1 MNTQRVIVL
10 GLAVVAAGAAA
21 LLVRGLIGGGTSQSQ
36 ARPNPPA
43 IAMSDVLVAG
53 DNLQPGQPLTAGRVR
68 WQKWPSSAVD
78 SSFIAKAA
86 GTAVADLVK
95 GTVVRS
101 PVLAGQPITNNEIVH
116 ADAAGFMAAML
127 GPGMRAIAI
136 TVSTD
141 AGAGGFILPNDR
153 VDLMLAEKLNGTP
166 PRVRVSIVLSDI
178 RVLAMDQT
186 FKQDRDTKTV
196 LAKTATLE
204 VTPAQTEI
212 VTRAVAMGTLSLS
225 LRPLE
230 ESAAADAAANAANA
244 QNSGDDEP
252 VTVYRY
258 GIGHADGSAQG
269 SAP

>member
-43 IAMSDVLVAG
+43 MAMSDVLVAG

-86 GTAVADLVK
+86 GTAVADRSRAPWCAVPCLPAS
-95 GTVVRS
+95 RS
-101 PVLAGQPITNNEIVH
+101 PTTTIVH

-127 GPGMRAIAI
+127 GPGMRAISI
-136 TVSTD
+136 TISTD
-141 AGAGGFILPNDR
+141 SGAGGFILPNDR

-186 FKQDRDTKTV
+186 FKQDKDTKTV

-204 VTPAQTEI
+204 VTPAQTGN
-212 VTRAVAMGTLSLS
+212 RHPRRRHGHLSLS

-230 ESAAADAAANAANA
+230 EFRPPPMRRQMPPTRKIAATTN
-244 QNSGDDEP
+244 
-252 VTVYRY
+252 R
-258 GIGHADGSAQG
+258 
-269 SAP
+269 